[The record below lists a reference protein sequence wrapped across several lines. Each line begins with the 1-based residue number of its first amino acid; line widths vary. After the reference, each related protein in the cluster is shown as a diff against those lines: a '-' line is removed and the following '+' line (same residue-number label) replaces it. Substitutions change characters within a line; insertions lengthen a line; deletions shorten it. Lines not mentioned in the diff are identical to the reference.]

1 MTLFILEKTT
11 RFFQF
16 LLNPI
21 LFYFNYWI
29 SCNYILNFDI
39 KTFEASKTSFEI
51 AFCKTKKIDEKYS
64 KVISKKVIY
73 FKKL

>member
-1 MTLFILEKTT
+1 
-11 RFFQF
+11 
-16 LLNPI
+16 
-21 LFYFNYWI
+21 
-29 SCNYILNFDI
+29 LNFDI
-39 KTFEASKTSFEI
+39 KTFESSKTSFEI